1 VIETEPGPERS
12 ALFGCRV
19 TRTVRSRR
27 RVEKVGG
34 AQWRTTAAGGGT
46 VAAFGSRPPRRAVLG
61 WATGVKELNI
71 LLALLALC
79 AFLSLRSDAFLTQ
92 GNLFGVA
99 RAFSLTAIVAIGQ
112 TMVIITGD
120 IDLSVGSVLALS
132 GITTGMLLGEG

>member
-46 VAAFGSRPPRRAVLG
+46 VAAFAPRRAVLG